1 MSMDNKKN
9 PQNDA
14 SSSYQLMMLGALG
27 LLVFSGKIKEA
38 IHRFYIDHYLV
49 INSLLWIAIV
59 SAILFGGI
67 WIWNKFA
74 EKSQD
79 DGITEQDDDAVFL
92 GEEVKTDKAV
102 ALKQSFRT
110 MHAQVIGTT
119 NAGKTESVILP
130 MAIQDIKNGSGVLI
144 IDGKSDS
151 DFLDKLYAYAKK
163 YDRAGDFKMFSLVNV
178 PCSSSFNPLRGN
190 TPQEVTERVFSSF
203 KFESEYYKNIQYRV
217 FLSIVRLIFSHNEVP
232 TFALVYKLLT
242 DTEELNR
249 WVENCKEEPL
259 TKELARFLK
268 LTEKE
273 REERTSGLETM
284 ISHFISA
291 EVAPLFQET
300 DESIDFAEAL
310 AEGQILYFQIPTML
324 FPIMGEATGKL
335 ILQAF
340 QSAISRRQV
349 EKGKNSKDTGRFF
362 SCILDDFQDYIY
374 EGFGSLLNK
383 SRSANV
389 GVVFSHQALGDLDK
403 VSEAFKNVVL
413 TNTNIKVIMR
423 MNDPDTCDHFAKTF
437 GTKTTTKMTEKT
449 KNAKATGDGTIRE
462 VEQFNFHPNEFKN
475 LGTGFGIVSLPH
487 RDGVKNLKI
496 KFSMRPNLKTYELK
510 KVRKKQ
516 REIEF
521 KTLKKAETQDQPS
534 NTFLKKE

>member
-1 MSMDNKKN
+1 MKQDKKN
-9 PQNDA
+9 QTNDA
-14 SSSYQLMMLGALG
+14 SSSYQMMMLGAFG
-27 LLVFSGKIKEA
+27 LLIFSGKIKEA
-38 IHRFYIDHYLV
+38 AYRYYMDHYIVL
-49 INSLLWIAIV
+49 NSLFWIVLI
-59 SAILFGGI
+59 GGVLLGSV
-67 WIWNKFA
+67 WIWNHFA

-79 DGITEQDDDAVFL
+79 EGITADDEESVFL
-92 GEEVKTDKAV
+92 GEEVKSKKAV

-130 MAIQDIKNGSGVLI
+130 MAIQDMKNGSGVLI

-151 DFLDKLYAYAKK
+151 AFLDKLYAYAKK
-163 YDRAGDFKMFSLVNV
+163 YDRAGDFRLFSLVNV
-178 PCSSSFNPLRGN
+178 PCSSSFNPLKGQ

-203 KFESEYYKNIQYRV
+203 KFENEYYKNIQYRV
-217 FLSIVRLIFSHNEVP
+217 FLSLVRLIFSYNETP

-242 DTEELNR
+242 DTEELGK
-249 WVENCKEEPL
+249 WVENCKDEPL

-268 LTEKE
+268 LTDKE

-284 ISHFISA
+284 ISHFISS

-310 AEGQILYFQIPTML
+310 AQGQILYFQIPTML

-335 ILQAF
+335 ILQSF

-349 EKGKNSKDTGRFF
+349 EKGKNPKDTGKFF

-437 GTKTTTKMTEKT
+437 GTKTTTKITQKT
-449 KNAKATGDGTIRE
+449 KDSSTTGDGTIRE

-475 LGTGFGIVSLPH
+475 LGTGLGVVSLPH

-496 KFSMRPNLKTYELK
+496 KFSMRPDINTYELK
-510 KVRKKQ
+510 KVRKKS
-516 REIEF
+516 IEVSF
-521 KTLKKAETQDQPS
+521 QYKPKSDQKETKPMS
-534 NTFLKKE
+534 EKV